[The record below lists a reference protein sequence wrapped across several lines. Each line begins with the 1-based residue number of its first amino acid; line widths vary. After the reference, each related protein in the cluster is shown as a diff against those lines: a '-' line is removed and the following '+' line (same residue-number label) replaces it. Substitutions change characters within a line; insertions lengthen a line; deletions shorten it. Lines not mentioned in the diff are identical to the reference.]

1 MKMLCFV
8 KYKLSLF
15 IIITLIL
22 ILPFNIALA
31 QGARILSSITDED
44 GKPLKDVK
52 VTIFDPDR
60 KVEIITYTNE
70 KGKFYEIGILPSIY
84 DLTCELEGYPKVK
97 RSIRVHIEELKK
109 VDIVMFKLNGVT
121 LFKEGNYQAAIEFFQ
136 KVASNSPDCY
146 DAFYYLGMSYL
157 MLNNIDSAV
166 YALSKAKKLRPD
178 AVGVHLSLGECHIR
192 QGSMNKASESF
203 KDAIEVQP
211 SNENILLIIGSI
223 YEKYGITDKAISAY
237 RKSLDVNPQLSAS
250 HYHLGRIYLEKEIW
264 EKSQFHFEQF
274 LKFAPDDFKVSQVE
288 AVVEELRKKIKQK
301 ENN

>member
-1 MKMLCFV
+1 MLCFV

-15 IIITLIL
+15 IIVTLIL
-22 ILPFNIALA
+22 ILPFDIAVA
-31 QGARILSSITDED
+31 QGSRILGTITDEE
-44 GKPLKDVK
+44 GTSLKDVK

-70 KGKFYEIGILPSIY
+70 KGKFYEVGILPSIY
-84 DLTCELEGYPKVK
+84 DLTCELEGYAKVK
-97 RSIRVHIEELKK
+97 RSIRVHIGELKK
-109 VDIVMFKLNGVT
+109 VDIVMFKLDGLTFFN
-121 LFKEGNYQAAIEFFQ
+121 EGNYQAAIEFFQ

-146 DAFYYLGMSYL
+146 DTFYYLGMSYL

-178 AVGVHLSLGECHIR
+178 AVGVHLSLGECYIR
-192 QGSMNKASESF
+192 QGSMNKASQSF
-203 KDAIEVQP
+203 KDTIEVQP

-237 RKSLDVNPQLSAS
+237 KKSLAINPQLSAS
-250 HYHLGRIYLEKEIW
+250 HYQLGKIYFEKGIW
-264 EKSQFHFEQF
+264 EKSLFHFEQF
-274 LKFAPDDFKVSQVE
+274 LKFAPDDFKASQVK
-288 AVVEELRKKIKQK
+288 AVVEELRKRIKQK